1 MPQKPK
7 PPILPNTYY
16 HIYNRGINRQ
26 AIFSKQADYQ
36 RFLTLID
43 RYVLPVAKLLSYALM
58 GNHFHLTVLMKPKN
72 ELPAKI
78 LDAPKAL
85 GNTFG
90 HLQNAYARY
99 FNLQENRVGG
109 LFEQNFERTPIDTLA
124 YFKNLIVYHHLNPQI
139 HEITDNFTVYWW
151 TSYQEYSNPLVE
163 RRVDIDFTWKKF
175 GGKAAFF
182 AAHNQDTPF
191 PMQDYEFGG

>member
-1 MPQKPK
+1 MPRKAK
-7 PPILPNTYY
+7 TLILPNTYY

-26 AIFSKQADYQ
+26 AIFRKPADYQ

-58 GNHFHLTVLMKPKN
+58 GNHFHLTVLMKPED

-78 LDAPKAL
+78 QGKPMSL

-99 FNLQENRVGG
+99 FNLQENRVSG
-109 LFEQNFERTPIDTLA
+109 LFEQNYKRIPIDTLA
-124 YFKNLIVYHHLNPQI
+124 YFKDLIVYHHLNPQI
-139 HEITDNFTVYWW
+139 HEMTDDFSEYWW

-163 RRVDIDFTWKKF
+163 RRVDIDLTLEKF

-182 AAHNQDTPF
+182 EAHRRDIPF
-191 PMQDYEFGG
+191 PMQDYEFGV